1 MMALMIVLVPLGI
14 LLGLIARAAQRAP
27 DRHIDLMVMLQ
38 DRHTSRI
45 VDQIVR
51 DQIEAAE
58 AFDKGLTQGLKE
70 DNTND

>member
-1 MMALMIVLVPLGI
+1 MKEISTILIVCGIALVVLFSIVIYAAWSVDVKI
-14 LLGLIARAAQRAP
+14 LMS
-27 DRHIDLMVMLQ
+27 DRYAD
-38 DRHTSRI
+38 RI
-45 VDQIVR
+45 VK

>member
-1 MMALMIVLVPLGI
+1 MKEISTILIVCGIVLVVLFALVIYAAWSVDVKI
-14 LLGLIARAAQRAP
+14 LMS
-27 DRHIDLMVMLQ
+27 DRYAD
-38 DRHTSRI
+38 RI
-45 VDQIVR
+45 VK